1 MLVTGASGLLG
12 TRICQ
17 LATKQDYEVYSVHS
31 QHAPQFGTPIK
42 LDITDSVA
50 LKRVFDKTKPDA
62 VVQSAALSDVDK
74 CEKEKDL
81 AWKIN
86 VESTSN
92 IAQLCHN
99 HNCFLVYVSTDY
111 VFNGEK
117 GNYKETE
124 QTAPINNYGLT
135 KLKGE
140 EEIKKSRAEYC
151 IARTSVIYGSIPA
164 AGKINFALW
173 LIEKLRKKEETK
185 TVTDQWNSPTLNT
198 NLAEMIL
205 EIVEKRITGTFHL
218 AGATRLSRYEFAQK
232 IAETFN
238 LDENLLRPTSSEK
251 MPWIAKRPRDTSLNV
266 EKAKQTLNNKPLQ
279 ISEALSRLKM
289 EMPQSLVKP

>member
-1 MLVTGASGLLG
+1 MKLLVTGASGLLG

-17 LATKQDYEVYSVHS
+17 LAAKQNYEVYSAHGE
-31 QHAPQFGTPIK
+31 HIPQFGIPIK
-42 LDITDSVA
+42 LDITDGAA
-50 LKRVFDKTKPDA
+50 LKQIFNKTKPD
-62 VVQSAALSDVDK
+62 VIVHSAALTDVDK
-74 CEKEKDL
+74 CEKQKDL
-81 AWKIN
+81 ASKIN
-86 VESTSN
+86 VKSTSN
-92 IAQLCHN
+92 IARLCHK

-124 QTAPINNYGLT
+124 RTAPINHYGLS

-140 EEIKKSRAEYC
+140 QEVKQSRAEHC

-198 NLAEMIL
+198 NLAEMVL
-205 EIVEKRITGTFHL
+205 EIVERRTTGTFHL

-238 LDENLLRPTSSEK
+238 LDKNCLLPTSSKE
-251 MPWIAKRPRDTSLNV
+251 MQWLAKRPKDSSLNV
-266 EKAKQTLNNKPLQ
+266 DKAKQALKNKPLR
-279 ISEALSRLKM
+279 ISEALSKLKM
-289 EMPQSLVKP
+289 EMS

>member
-1 MLVTGASGLLG
+1 MRLLVTGASGLLG

-17 LATKQDYEVYSVHS
+17 LAAKQNYEVYSAHS
-31 QHAPQFGTPIK
+31 EHIPQFGIPIK
-42 LDITDSVA
+42 LDITDGTA
-50 LKRVFDKTKPDA
+50 LKQLFDKTKPD
-62 VVQSAALSDVDK
+62 VIVHSAALTDVDK

-86 VESTSN
+86 VDSTSN
-92 IAQLCHN
+92 IAQLCHK
-99 HNCFLVYVSTDY
+99 HDCFLVYVSTDY

-124 QTAPINNYGLT
+124 QTAPINYYGLT

-140 EEIKKSRAEYC
+140 EEIKKSTAEYC

-173 LIEKLRKKEETK
+173 LIEKLRKKEETR
-185 TVTDQWNSPTLNT
+185 TVIDQWTSPTLNT

-205 EIVEKRITGTFHL
+205 ETVEKRVTGTFHL

-238 LDENLLRPTSSEK
+238 LDKNCLLPTSSKEMK
-251 MPWIAKRPRDTSLNV
+251 WLAKRPKDSSLNV
-266 EKAKQTLNNKPLQ
+266 DKAKQTLKNKPLQ
-279 ISEALSRLKM
+279 ISDALSRLKI
-289 EMPQSLVKP
+289 EMS

>member
-1 MLVTGASGLLG
+1 VKLLVTGASGLLG

-17 LATKQDYEVYSVHS
+17 LATKQNYEVYSAHS
-31 QHAPQFGTPIK
+31 EHIPQFGTPIK
-42 LDITDSVA
+42 LDITDGTA
-50 LKRVFDKTKPDA
+50 LKQLFNKTRPDM
-62 VVQSAALSDVDK
+62 VVHSAALTDVDK

-86 VESTSN
+86 AEATSN
-92 IAQLCHN
+92 IAQLCHE

-124 QTAPINNYGLT
+124 RTAPINYYGLT

-140 EEIKKSRAEYC
+140 QEIKKSRTEYC
-151 IARTSVIYGSIPA
+151 IARASVIYGSIPA

-173 LIEKLRKKEETK
+173 LIEKLGKKEETK

-238 LDENLLRPTSSEK
+238 LDQNLLRPTSSEK

-266 EKAKQTLNNKPLQ
+266 DKAKQTLNNKPLQ
-279 ISEALSRLKM
+279 ISEALSRLKK
-289 EMPQSLVKP
+289 ETSQS

>member
-1 MLVTGASGLLG
+1 VKLLVTGASGLLG

-17 LATKQDYEVYSVHS
+17 LATKQNYEVYSAHS
-31 QHAPQFGTPIK
+31 EHTPQFGTPIK
-42 LDITDSVA
+42 LDITDGTA
-50 LKRVFDKTKPDA
+50 LKQLFDKTKPDA
-62 VVQSAALSDVDK
+62 VVHSAALTDVDE
-74 CEKEKDL
+74 CEKERDL

-92 IAQLCHN
+92 IAQLCHR
-99 HNCFLVYVSTDY
+99 HNCFLVYISTDY

-135 KLKGE
+135 KLEGE
-140 EEIKKSRAEYC
+140 EEVKRSRAEYC
-151 IARTSVIYGSIPA
+151 IARASVIYGSIPA
-164 AGKINFALW
+164 AGKVNFALW
-173 LIEKLRKKEETK
+173 LIEKLEKKEETK

-218 AGATRLSRYEFAQK
+218 AGATRLSRHEFAQK

-238 LDENLLRPTSSEK
+238 LDKNCLLPTSSKE
-251 MPWIAKRPRDTSLNV
+251 MQWLAQRPKDSSLNV
-266 EKAKQTLNNKPLQ
+266 DKAKQTLKNKPLQ
-279 ISEALSRLKM
+279 ISEALSKLKM
-289 EMPQSLVKP
+289 EMS

>member
-1 MLVTGASGLLG
+1 VKLLVTGAGGLLG

-17 LATKQDYEVYSVHS
+17 LATKQNYEVYSAHS
-31 QHAPQFGTPIK
+31 QHAPQFGTLIK
-42 LDITDSVA
+42 LDITDGTA
-50 LKRVFDKTKPDA
+50 LKQIFDKTKPD
-62 VVQSAALSDVDK
+62 VVVHSAALTDVDK
-74 CEKEKDL
+74 CEEEKDL

-86 VESTSN
+86 VEGTSN
-92 IAQLCHN
+92 IAELCHE

-117 GNYKETE
+117 GNYTETE

-140 EEIKKSRAEYC
+140 EEIKQSKAEYC

-164 AGKINFALW
+164 AGKVNFALW

-218 AGATRLSRYEFAQK
+218 AGATRLSRYEFAQN

-238 LDENLLRPTSSEK
+238 LNENLLRPTSSEK
-251 MPWIAKRPRDTSLNV
+251 MSWIAKRPKDTSLNI
-266 EKAKQTLNNKPLQ
+266 EKAKHTLNNKPLQ
-279 ISEALSRLKM
+279 ISEALSRLKK
-289 EMPQSLVKP
+289 EIS

>member
-1 MLVTGASGLLG
+1 VKLLVTGASGLLG

-17 LATKQDYEVYSVHS
+17 LATRQSYEVYSAHS
-31 QHAPQFGTPIK
+31 EHIPQFGTPIK
-42 LDITDSVA
+42 LDITDSTA
-50 LKRVFDKTKPDA
+50 LKQIFDKTKPD
-62 VVQSAALSDVDK
+62 VIVHSAALTDVDK

-92 IAQLCHN
+92 IAQLCHK
-99 HNCFLVYVSTDY
+99 HNSFLVYVSTDY

-140 EEIKKSRAEYC
+140 ERIKQSEAEYC
-151 IARTSVIYGSIPA
+151 IARASVIYGSIPA
-164 AGKINFALW
+164 TGKVNFALW
-173 LIEKLRKKEETK
+173 LIERLGKKEETK

-205 EIVEKRITGTFHL
+205 EIAEKRITGTFHL
-218 AGATRLSRYEFAQK
+218 AGATRLSRHEFAQK
-232 IAETFN
+232 IAEKFN
-238 LDENLLRPTSSEK
+238 LDKSLLTPVSSET
-251 MPWIAKRPRDTSLNV
+251 MSWIAKRPRDTSLNV

-279 ISEALSRLKM
+279 ISEALSRLRK
-289 EMPQSLVKP
+289 EIS

>member
-1 MLVTGASGLLG
+1 MKLLVTGASGLLG

-17 LATKQDYEVYSVHS
+17 LAAKQNYEVFSAHS
-31 QHAPQFGTPIK
+31 EHKPQFGVPIK
-42 LDITDSVA
+42 LNITDSTA
-50 LKRVFDKTKPDA
+50 LKQVFDKTRPD
-62 VVQSAALSDVDK
+62 VVVHSAALSDVDK
-74 CEKEKDL
+74 CEKEKGL

-92 IAQLCHN
+92 IAQLCHR

-111 VFNGEK
+111 VFNGVK
-117 GNYKETE
+117 GDYKETE

-151 IARTSVIYGSIPA
+151 IARASVIYGSIPA
-164 AGKINFALW
+164 AGKVNFALW
-173 LIEKLRKKEETK
+173 LIEKLGKKEETK

-205 EIVEKRITGTFHL
+205 EIIEKRKTGTFHL
-218 AGATRLSRYEFAQK
+218 AGATRLSRHEFAQN

-238 LDENLLRPTSSEK
+238 LDQNLLRPTSSEK

-266 EKAKQTLNNKPLQ
+266 DKAKQILKNKPLQ
-279 ISEALSRLKM
+279 ISEALSRLKI
-289 EMPQSLVKP
+289 EMS

>member
-1 MLVTGASGLLG
+1 MRILVTGASGLLG

-17 LATKQDYEVYSVHS
+17 LATKQNYEVYSAHS
-31 QHAPQFGTPIK
+31 EHMPQSGTPIK
-42 LDITDSVA
+42 LDLTDNTA
-50 LKRVFDKTKPDA
+50 LKQLFDKTKPD
-62 VVQSAALSDVDK
+62 VVVHSAALTDVDR

-92 IAQLCHN
+92 IAQLCHK
-99 HNCFLVYVSTDY
+99 HRCFIVYVSTDY

-117 GNYKETE
+117 GNYKETD

-135 KLKGE
+135 KLAGE
-140 EEIKKSRAEYC
+140 EEIKQSRVEYC
-151 IARTSVIYGSIPA
+151 IARASVIYGSIPA
-164 AGKINFALW
+164 AGKVNFALW
-173 LIEKLRKKEETK
+173 LIEKLGKKEETR
-185 TVTDQWNSPTLNT
+185 TAADQWNSPTLNT

-218 AGATRLSRYEFAQK
+218 AGATRLSRHEFAQK

-238 LDENLLRPTSSEK
+238 LDENLLRPTSSEM
-251 MPWIAKRPRDTSLNV
+251 MPWMANRPRDTSLNV
-266 EKAKQTLNNKPLQ
+266 EKAKQTLKNKPLQ

-289 EMPQSLVKP
+289 ETS

>member
-1 MLVTGASGLLG
+1 MKLLVTGASGLLG

-17 LATKQDYEVYSVHS
+17 QAAKQNYQVYSAHS
-31 QHAPQFGTPIK
+31 QHAPRFGTPIK
-42 LDITDSVA
+42 LDITDGTA
-50 LKRVFDKTKPDA
+50 LKQIFDKTKPD
-62 VVQSAALSDVDK
+62 VIVHSAALTDVDK

-92 IAQLCHN
+92 IAQLCHK

-117 GNYKETE
+117 GNYKETDP
-124 QTAPINNYGLT
+124 TAPINNYGLT

-140 EEIKKSRAEYC
+140 EEIKQSRAEYC
-151 IARTSVIYGSIPA
+151 IARPSVIYGSIPA
-164 AGKINFALW
+164 AGKVNFALW
-173 LIEKLRKKEETK
+173 LIEKLAKKEETK

-218 AGATRLSRYEFAQK
+218 AGATRLSRYEFAQN

-238 LDENLLRPTSSEK
+238 LDKNLLRPTTSEK

-266 EKAKQTLNNKPLQ
+266 EKAKHTLNNKPLQ
-279 ISEALSRLKM
+279 ISEALSRLKK
-289 EMPQSLVKP
+289 ETSQS

>member
-1 MLVTGASGLLG
+1 MKLLVTGASGLLG

-17 LATKQDYEVYSVHS
+17 LATKQNHEVYSVHS
-31 QHAPQFGTPIK
+31 QHTPQFGTPIK
-42 LDITDSVA
+42 LDITDGTA
-50 LKRVFDKTKPDA
+50 LKQVFAKTKPDA
-62 VVQSAALSDVDK
+62 VVHSAALTDVDK
-74 CEKEKDL
+74 CEREKDL

-92 IAQLCHN
+92 IAQLCHR

-140 EEIKKSRAEYC
+140 QEIKQSRTEYC

-205 EIVEKRITGTFHL
+205 EIVEKRTTGTFHL
-218 AGATRLSRYEFAQK
+218 AGATRLSRYEFAK
-232 IAETFN
+232 NIAETFN
-238 LDENLLRPTSSEK
+238 LDQNFLRPTSSEK
-251 MPWIAKRPRDTSLNV
+251 MSWIAKRPKDTSLNI
-266 EKAKQTLNNKPLQ
+266 EKAKHTLNNKPLQ
-279 ISEALSRLKM
+279 ISEALSRLKK
-289 EMPQSLVKP
+289 ETSQS

>member
-1 MLVTGASGLLG
+1 VKLLVTGASGLLG

-17 LATKQDYEVYSVHS
+17 LAAKQNYEVYSAHS
-31 QHAPQFGTPIK
+31 EHIPQFGTPIK
-42 LDITDSVA
+42 LDITDGTA
-50 LKRVFDKTKPDA
+50 LKRLFDKTKPN
-62 VVQSAALSDVDK
+62 VVVHSAALTDVDK

-92 IAQLCHN
+92 IAQLCHK

-140 EEIKKSRAEYC
+140 EEIKQSRAEYC

-164 AGKINFALW
+164 AGKVNFALW
-173 LIEKLRKKEETK
+173 LIENLRKKEETK
-185 TVTDQWNSPTLNT
+185 TVTDLWNSPTLNT

-205 EIVEKRITGTFHL
+205 ETIEKRITGTFHL
-218 AGATRLSRYEFAQK
+218 AGTTRLSRYEFAQK
-232 IAETFN
+232 IAETFD

-266 EKAKQTLNNKPLQ
+266 EKAKQTLKNKPLQ
-279 ISEALSRLKM
+279 ISEALSKLKM
-289 EMPQSLVKP
+289 EIS

>member
-1 MLVTGASGLLG
+1 MRILVTGASGLLG

-17 LATKQDYEVYSVHS
+17 LATRQNYEVFSAHS
-31 QHAPQFGTPIK
+31 EHIPQFGVPIK
-42 LDITDSVA
+42 LDITDGTA
-50 LKRVFDKTKPDA
+50 LKRLFKKTKPDA
-62 VVQSAALSDVDK
+62 LVHSAALTDVDK
-74 CEKEKDL
+74 CEKEKGL

-92 IAQLCHN
+92 IAQLCHK

-117 GNYKETE
+117 ESYKETDP
-124 QTAPINNYGLT
+124 TAPINNYGLT

-140 EEIKKSRAEYC
+140 EEIKQSGAEYC
-151 IARTSVIYGSIPA
+151 IARPSVIYGSIPA
-164 AGKINFALW
+164 AGKVNFALW
-173 LIEKLRKKEETK
+173 LVERLRKKEETK

-205 EIVEKRITGTFHL
+205 EIVERKITGTFHL
-218 AGATRLSRYEFAQK
+218 AGATRLSRREFAQK

-266 EKAKQTLNNKPLQ
+266 EKAKQTLKNKPLQ

-289 EMPQSLVKP
+289 EMS

>member
-1 MLVTGASGLLG
+1 MKLLVTGASGLLG

-17 LATKQDYEVYSVHS
+17 LSVGQSNEVYSAYS
-31 QHAPQFGTPIK
+31 QHLPQFGTPIK
-42 LDITDSVA
+42 LDITDGTA
-50 LKRVFDKTKPDA
+50 LKQLFDKTKPD
-62 VVQSAALSDVDK
+62 VLVHSAALTDVDK

-92 IAQLCHN
+92 LAQLCHK

-124 QTAPINNYGLT
+124 RTAPINYYGLT
-135 KLKGE
+135 KLEGE

-151 IARTSVIYGSIPA
+151 IARPSVIYGSIPA
-164 AGKINFALW
+164 AGKVNFALW

-205 EIVEKRITGTFHL
+205 EIVEKRVTGTFHL
-218 AGATRLSRYEFAQK
+218 AGATRLSRYEFAQN

-238 LDENLLRPTSSEK
+238 LDKNCLLPTSSKE
-251 MPWIAKRPRDTSLNV
+251 MQWLAKRPKDSSLNV
-266 EKAKQTLNNKPLQ
+266 DKAKQTLKNKPPQ

-289 EMPQSLVKP
+289 EMS

>member
-1 MLVTGASGLLG
+1 VKLLVTGASGLLG

-17 LATKQDYEVYSVHS
+17 LAAKQNYEVYSAHS
-31 QHAPQFGTPIK
+31 QHQPQFGIPIK
-42 LDITDSVA
+42 LDITDGTS
-50 LKRVFDKTKPDA
+50 LKQIFDKTKPDA
-62 VVQSAALSDVDK
+62 VVHSAALSDVDK

-81 AWKIN
+81 AWKVN
-86 VESTSN
+86 AEATSD
-92 IAQLCHN
+92 IAQLCHK

-117 GNYKETE
+117 GNYKETDP
-124 QTAPINNYGLT
+124 TAPINNYGLT

-140 EEIKKSRAEYC
+140 KEIKQSKAEYC
-151 IARTSVIYGSIPA
+151 ITRTSVMYGSIPA
-164 AGKINFALW
+164 AGKVNFALW

-198 NLAEMIL
+198 DLAEMIL
-205 EIVEKRITGTFHL
+205 EIVKKRITGTFHL

-238 LDENLLRPTSSEK
+238 LEKNYLLPTSSKE
-251 MPWIAKRPRDTSLNV
+251 MQWLAKRPKDSSLNV
-266 EKAKQTLNNKPLQ
+266 DKAKQTLKNKPLQ
-279 ISEALSRLKM
+279 ISEALSKLKS
-289 EMPQSLVKP
+289 EMS

>member
-1 MLVTGASGLLG
+1 MKLLVTGASGLLG

-17 LATKQDYEVYSVHS
+17 LATKQNYEVYSAHS
-31 QHAPQFGTPIK
+31 QHRPQFGIPIK
-42 LDITDSVA
+42 LDITDGAA
-50 LKRVFDKTKPDA
+50 LRQVFDKTKPD
-62 VVQSAALSDVDK
+62 VVVHSAALSDVDR
-74 CEKEKDL
+74 CEEEKDL

-92 IAQLCHN
+92 IAQLCHK

-140 EEIKKSRAEYC
+140 EEVQKSGAEYC
-151 IARTSVIYGSIPA
+151 IARASVIYGSNPA
-164 AGKINFALW
+164 AGKVNFALW
-173 LIEKLRKKEETK
+173 LLEKLRKKEEAK
-185 TVTDQWNSPTLNT
+185 TVIDQWNSPTFNT
-198 NLAEMIL
+198 NLAEMVLEIL
-205 EIVEKRITGTFHL
+205 ERRITGTFHL
-218 AGATRLSRYEFAQK
+218 AGATRLSRYELAQN

-238 LDENLLRPTSSEK
+238 LDKSFLRPTSSKE
-251 MPWIAKRPRDTSLNV
+251 MQWLAKRPKDASLNV
-266 EKAKQTLNNKPLQ
+266 HKAEETLACKPLQ

-289 EMPQSLVKP
+289 EMS